1 MVGKYVLFAF
11 RGEPMCFVHVL
22 LNALDMKAKGF
33 EVKVVL
39 EGEAVK
45 LVPMLYSEDS
55 PLYGLYSKALDQGLI
70 AGICKACSQK
80 FGTYDLAL
88 EKGIPILDDMANHAG
103 MAPFL
108 KEGYTVITF

>member
-1 MVGKYVLFAF
+1 MAEKYVLFAF
-11 RGEPMCFVHVL
+11 RGDPMCFIHVL
-22 LNALDMKAKGF
+22 LNALDMRGKGL
-33 EVKVVL
+33 EVKIVL

-55 PLYGLYSKALDQGLI
+55 PLYGLYMRALEQGLV

-80 FGTYDLAL
+80 FGTYELAR
-88 EKGIPILDDMANHAG
+88 EKGLTILEDMANHAG
-103 MAPFL
+103 MAPFI

>member
-1 MVGKYVLFAF
+1 MAQKYVLFAF
-11 RGEPMCFVHVL
+11 RGEPMCFIHVL
-22 LNALDMKAKGF
+22 LNALDMTGKGF

-55 PLYGLYSKALDQGLI
+55 PLYVLFMKALKEGLI

-88 EKGIPILDDMANHAG
+88 EKGLTILDDMANHAG